1 MPHRHGPGRSSW
13 HVAASHKGSNT
24 LSQRRLRQGAQGL
37 PRVETRPPP
46 HQRGLRVQQTRSS
59 RDLGNQQ
66 GEEERLLPRT
76 GTFQTKDSQSRGARQ
91 GGARRR
97 EGQGQDRGIGA
108 KGAGREKVGEA
119 GAKDGAGVRESSEA
133 VGQGGGRKSSEEEQ
147 R

>member
-13 HVAASHKGSNT
+13 HVAASHKGFNT
-24 LSQRRLRQGAQGL
+24 PSQRRLRQGAQGL
-37 PRVETRPPP
+37 PRVETRPQP
-46 HQRGLRVQQTRSS
+46 HQRGLPVQQTRSS
-59 RDLGNQQ
+59 RDLGDQQ
-66 GEEERLLPRT
+66 SEEQRLLPRT

-108 KGAGREKVGEA
+108 KEAGRERVGEA

-133 VGQGGGRKSSEEEQ
+133 VGQRGGSEEEQ